1 MPCITWTIGMVT
13 TPSQY
18 GKINQ
23 FVDQFSSKVASTQ
36 FNPFTRIFRPG
47 SCSSV
52 LSGVCRLTERIV
64 DNSAIK
70 SSKSTQAST
79 IVKSNQVYAE
89 S

>member
-18 GKINQ
+18 GKISQ
-23 FVDQFSSKVASTQ
+23 FVDQFSSKVASIQ

-52 LSGVCRLTERIV
+52 QAGVCRLTERIV
-64 DNSAIK
+64 DNSARQRLQNCMP
-70 SSKSTQAST
+70 SKAH
-79 IVKSNQVYAE
+79 
-89 S
+89 

>member
-52 LSGVCRLTERIV
+52 QAGVCRLTERIV
-64 DNSAIK
+64 DNSA
-70 SSKSTQAST
+70 AGPDRDCRGH
-79 IVKSNQVYAE
+79 
-89 S
+89 